1 MKKKLKNYLIDDT
14 SDNNGH
20 GTIVAGLTA
29 GNGPKY
35 YGVAP
40 AAKLIHIK
48 AVGSNGLSDNS
59 QEARRRQAV

>member
-1 MKKKLKNYLIDDT
+1 M
-14 SDNNGH
+14 
-20 GTIVAGLTA
+20 AGLTA

>member
-1 MKKKLKNYLIDDT
+1 M
-14 SDNNGH
+14 
-20 GTIVAGLTA
+20 AGLAA

-40 AAKLIHIK
+40 TAKLIPIK

-59 QEARRRQAV
+59 REARRRQAV